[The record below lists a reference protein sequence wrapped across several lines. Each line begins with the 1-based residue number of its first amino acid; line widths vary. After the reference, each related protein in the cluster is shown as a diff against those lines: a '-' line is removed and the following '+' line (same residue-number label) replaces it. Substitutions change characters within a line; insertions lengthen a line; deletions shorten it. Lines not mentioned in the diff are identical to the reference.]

1 MNEEQRLDVKLDP
14 LMGKHEALLN
24 LIFAASEWY
33 DSIKLCQLAGFSL
46 TNSSA
51 QPHKWKNE
59 GIIFALR
66 LGNTDFYPSYAFDD
80 DFLPVPAIKNV
91 LGVFRNKKSDLK
103 IAAWFAS
110 NNSWLRNQRPLD
122 LILTSPDAVIKAAE
136 IEVAPIDHG

>member
-1 MNEEQRLDVKLDP
+1 MNEEQKLDP
-14 LMGKHEALLN
+14 LMDKHQALLN

-51 QPHKWKNE
+51 QPHKWKKE
-59 GIIFALR
+59 GKIFALR
-66 LGNTDFYPSYAFDD
+66 RGNTDFYPSYAFGD
-80 DFLPVPAIKNV
+80 DFRPIPVIKNV
-91 LGVFRNKKSDLK
+91 LGVFRDKKSDLK

-110 NNSWLRNQRPLD
+110 NNSWLRNKRPLD

-136 IEVAPIDHG
+136 IEVAPIDHA